1 MALAC
6 LIVDRLKCPNESYH
20 FIAIF
25 LSFHQNIVEQFV
37 FWWKSD
43 RLLWVTRDPCA
54 RTNARQRKT
63 LFKRSERAFLLK
75 LVPIYERLRI
85 FDFKLFRLLI
95 MKLFERDAKIST
107 LKDKI
112 GEIIEHMAQE
122 SIIFLILKPNAIN

>member
-6 LIVDRLKCPNESYH
+6 LIVDRLKCPNESYR

-75 LVPIYERLRI
+75 LVPIYEGLWI
-85 FDFKLFRLLI
+85 FGFKLFRLLI
-95 MKLFERDAKIST
+95 MNLFERETKLST
-107 LKDKI
+107 LEDEI
-112 GEIIEHMAQE
+112 REIIKHMAKE
-122 SIIFLILKPNAIN
+122 FMVFLILKPNAIN

>member
-1 MALAC
+1 M
-6 LIVDRLKCPNESYH
+6 
-20 FIAIF
+20 
-25 LSFHQNIVEQFV
+25 
-37 FWWKSD
+37 
-43 RLLWVTRDPCA
+43 
-54 RTNARQRKT
+54 
-63 LFKRSERAFLLK
+63 
-75 LVPIYERLRI
+75 VPIYERLRI